1 MSRFYSYYTLNH
13 LLMTA
18 KGVHMQS
25 TSKDTP
31 PKRRE
36 VREVKLK
43 VEDLFLDDQVI
54 DDDPD
59 PPPPRGGS
67 YMKLSFSALT

>member
-1 MSRFYSYYTLNH
+1 
-13 LLMTA
+13 
-18 KGVHMQS
+18 MQS
-25 TSKDTP
+25 PSKDTP

-36 VREVKLK
+36 VREIKLK

-59 PPPPRGGS
+59 PPPPRGGNNLRLHIS
-67 YMKLSFSALT
+67 PLT